1 MHFGKETD
9 LGDYVMIDLE
19 PDDNFDYDIPECC
32 LACGGDYPNCIDSCA
47 IFDD

>member
-19 PDDNFDYDIPECC
+19 PDDEFENDIPECC
-32 LACGGDYPNCIDSCA
+32 RACGGDYPYCVDSCA